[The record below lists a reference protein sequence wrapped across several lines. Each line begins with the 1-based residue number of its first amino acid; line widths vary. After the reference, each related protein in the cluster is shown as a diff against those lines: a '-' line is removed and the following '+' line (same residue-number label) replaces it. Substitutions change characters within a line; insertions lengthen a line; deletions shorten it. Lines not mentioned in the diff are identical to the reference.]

1 MCSDNVVPLPLE
13 TGMNAAV
20 RAVTRM
26 GIYVG
31 AQVYLIHEV
40 YYHDT
45 NLSLLRLTS
54 SGQQSVSLYAI
65 FHLVILSSIQRIQ

>member
-40 YYHDT
+40 YDHDT
-45 NLSLLRLTS
+45 TLSLIRLNSNT
-54 SGQQSVSLYAI
+54 VSLYSI
-65 FHLVILSSIQRIQ
+65 FHTVLLSSIQRNQ

>member
-1 MCSDNVVPLPLE
+1 
-13 TGMNAAV
+13 MNAAV

-45 NLSLLRLTS
+45 TLSLIRLNS
-54 SGQQSVSLYAI
+54 SGDQVFDCTPYHSPCHSV
-65 FHLVILSSIQRIQ
+65 